1 MPGLPRGCETGAAC
15 TAWADE
21 AALFSTDPLS
31 ETVGE
36 TVGAEP
42 FAPWPGDAG
51 AGGDMGIAA
60 GALGAL
66 AALPEGGAEVK
77 ANAAGDAIAGGSDDG
92 GGAEPPEVC
101 VPAAA
106 APALAP
112 ANDPAAMVVALPSA
126 VATALASVIIVL
138 PTSPRTMRL
147 AMNGIR
153 AVESETRL
161 AWRDQRTT
169 YT

>member
-15 TAWADE
+15 TARADE
-21 AALFSTDPLS
+21 AALFSTGPLS

-51 AGGDMGIAA
+51 ADGDMGIPAS
-60 GALGAL
+60 ALAAL

-106 APALAP
+106 APRLARRD
-112 ANDPAAMVVALPSA
+112 DPAAQVLALQSRGSNA
-126 VATALASVIIVL
+126 IAS
-138 PTSPRTMRL
+138 TH
-147 AMNGIR
+147 
-153 AVESETRL
+153 
-161 AWRDQRTT
+161 
-169 YT
+169 